1 MESINGLSYEEE
13 IVDDKIF
20 WFVQID
26 KPFPKNDRLW
36 FTLNKRFLEKARQR
50 GVDKIVI
57 KVIDKEIWY
66 SVPSEKELK
75 EKKKRGEYEDRYYKY
90 PEPIILFQFQI
101 T

>member
-1 MESINGLSYEEE
+1 MESINGLQYHEEV
-13 IVDDKIF
+13 VDDKIF

-26 KPFPKNDRLW
+26 KPFPKNDSLW

-50 GVDKIVI
+50 GVDKISV
-57 KVIDKEIWY
+57 KVIDQERWF

-75 EKKKRGEYEDRYYKY
+75 QKKKLGEYEERYFRY
-90 PEPIILFQFQI
+90 PEPIVFYQFQI

>member
-1 MESINGLSYEEE
+1 MESINGLSYQEE

-26 KPFPKNDRLW
+26 KPFPKNDSLW

-50 GVDKIVI
+50 GVDKISV
-57 KVIDKEIWY
+57 KVIDQERWF

-75 EKKKRGEYEDRYYKY
+75 QKEKREEYKDVWYKY
-90 PEPIILFQFQI
+90 PEPIRMYQFQI